1 MKILKLFL
9 VIFFI
14 FPINNLKADNEVL
27 KNKIT
32 KNLRCLIC
40 QGQSVYDSDSEF
52 ANSLKIVVD
61 NKINEGLSENQIY
74 SYFQSKYG
82 DWILYD
88 PLFNKNTYFLWLLP
102 LLIFFVGGAIIFNKF
117 YLLNIWSSWCVPCKQ
132 EHPIL
137 MELSQNSD
145 LEIIGIN
152 YKDTKKNANDFLKD
166 LGNPYDNIIFDN
178 KGTNAI
184 EWGAYGVPES
194 FLINNNKIIKKY
206 IGPLSKVSMEE
217 IKSFI
222 K

>member
-14 FPINNLKADNEVL
+14 FPLNNLKADNEVL

-102 LLIFFVGGAIIFNKF
+102 LLIFFIGGAIVFKNF
-117 YLLNIWSSWCVPCKQ
+117 
-132 EHPIL
+132 
-137 MELSQNSD
+137 
-145 LEIIGIN
+145 
-152 YKDTKKNANDFLKD
+152 KK
-166 LGNPYDNIIFDN
+166 
-178 KGTNAI
+178 TN
-184 EWGAYGVPES
+184 
-194 FLINNNKIIKKY
+194 
-206 IGPLSKVSMEE
+206 
-217 IKSFI
+217 
-222 K
+222 